1 MQKHRDLLQNMCLSK
16 IDIFKFVSKSNAEPV
31 LKLNLRFFQIL
42 FHCVYKKRTF
52 YLNTERQNIASFCQ
66 ITCEIL
72 TVSRFLMTSDAITTI
87 AMNFAR

>member
-1 MQKHRDLLQNMCLSK
+1 MQRQS
-16 IDIFKFVSKSNAEPV
+16 S
-31 LKLNLRFFQIL
+31 KLNLRFFQIL
-42 FHCVYKKRTF
+42 FDCVYKKRTF

-87 AMNFAR
+87 ALAMNFAR